1 MRKSIQS
8 AWLLLPSLCL
18 ALVLPAHAQTPG
30 EPTVQQQHQ
39 QQHQQQQPR
48 QQQQPQKTHNHQ
60 AANPKP
66 ADNPGKA
73 QTANNRKGNISS
85 SRAASVAAQHIGK
98 GQAGNPVLKKRN
110 GKSVYEVRVRDPKG
124 TQHRVTVDAAS
135 GRVLSSARVR

>member
-18 ALVLPAHAQTPG
+18 ALVLPAHAQKPG

-39 QQHQQQQPR
+39 QQQQPR
-48 QQQQPQKTHNHQ
+48 QQQPQKTHNNQ

-124 TQHRVTVDAAS
+124 AQHRVTVDAAS